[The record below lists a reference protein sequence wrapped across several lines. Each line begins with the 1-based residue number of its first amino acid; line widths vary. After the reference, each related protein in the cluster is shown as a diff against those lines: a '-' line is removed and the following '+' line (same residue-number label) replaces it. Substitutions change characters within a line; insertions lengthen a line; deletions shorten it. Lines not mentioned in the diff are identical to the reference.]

1 MEIVRLALGII
12 LLVVTAMLALQLW
25 KGRWLFL
32 IAKPDKT
39 KKGTF
44 YPEGTHKAAQHVA
57 WVMVACFAVIATL
70 MAFEMGKMTGS
81 VLFAQAATVL
91 SNITLVAY
99 CVVLVWTVFS
109 SQKGKGGSFRERFD
123 GGSYRILILLL
134 GTCVLLTI
142 VGLVLS

>member
-44 YPEGTHKAAQHVA
+44 YPEGTHKAGQHVA

-91 SNITLVAY
+91 SNIALVAY

-109 SQKGKGGSFRERFD
+109 SQKGKGGSFRERFA